1 MKLKRPDTP
10 DIWRSSGG
18 HTGYSPGQI
27 PGLRI
32 TAGIA
37 LPMAS
42 TSSPRKT
49 PSARKRAAP
58 RPTAPDLA
66 EAPVTATPDTAPEKG
81 AAPASAPARKRA
93 PRKTPARA
101 AAQPVATEA
110 STAVLEAAPVDVPA
124 AAAPAEP
131 AVAAPAKKAAR
142 RTPARKKAAAP
153 VTEPAAEAK
162 PVSAPAPL
170 PEVAPTPVET
180 PTPVPE
186 PAPAPAVEPLPAEE
200 APAPAPSP
208 DLRPAHSSV
217 TLLPG
222 VRQQLHWVA
231 GRGCPPELDAAAQAL
246 GMPTDAAPLVNDLA
260 LVDLVRLARERR
272 HTLQVDEAVWD
283 WLAQARDMRS
293 RVAHLEASHPAGPLS
308 PALAALVTG
317 TLRPYQAEGALYA
330 ACAGRS
336 LLADDA
342 GLGKTVQA
350 IAALRLIG
358 QSFGAARALVLC
370 PPERLAHWHAQW
382 QQWTGTAAV
391 TLDTLSAATAPSTDT
406 DAPITAVIAD
416 LASLAGDLDRL
427 QALDAEVVVID
438 ESADAADSPWASPD
452 RVARLQSLAGSPW
465 ALVLARAPLD
475 HRPDAWQ
482 AMLDWIDGSRFGAV
496 AALQGGHFDALAPW
510 MLRRSRTFV
519 LRQLPETVEQTTRVT
534 LPPDLRATH
543 DTLLGQVRRSV
554 QRWQRSQ
561 FLGSSEQRQLLRTLH
576 ALRQCGQDGK
586 IDAALQAIDTALR
599 TPETKVVVFSQW
611 PGALDA
617 LGTALQAR
625 GTTFRRLHPELV
637 GDARRALIGEFQQAP
652 ELRVLL
658 CNDDDRGGQLG
669 LRHAATAIL
678 HLDRP
683 WNPALLMQRLSRVHR
698 TDRVRLVAV
707 HHVLV
712 DDSIES
718 RLVDA
723 QQTEAGR
730 ECFVGLVDGPN
741 ADVFLE
747 GPRLTRFLR
756 ALAALVEPAALN
768 PD

>member
-1 MKLKRPDTP
+1 
-10 DIWRSSGG
+10 
-18 HTGYSPGQI
+18 
-27 PGLRI
+27 
-32 TAGIA
+32 
-37 LPMAS
+37 MAS

-58 RPTAPDLA
+58 RPTASDLA
-66 EAPVTATPDTAPEKG
+66 EAPVTALPDTATEPHP
-81 AAPASAPARKRA
+81 AAAPARKRA
-93 PRKTPARA
+93 PRKTPVRA
-101 AAQPVATEA
+101 AAQTPETDVPPV
-110 STAVLEAAPVDVPA
+110 VVVAAPVEPVA
-124 AAAPAEP
+124 VAAPAEP
-131 AVAAPAKKAAR
+131 TVAAPAKKTAR

-153 VTEPAAEAK
+153 VVQTEAEAAAPAPAQDAAPASGPVAA
-162 PVSAPAPL
+162 PVSAPEPLAEPAPEIE
-170 PEVAPTPVET
+170 PAPVAAPA
-180 PTPVPE
+180 PVPE
-186 PAPAPAVEPLPAEE
+186 PAPVPAAEPLPAVET
-200 APAPAPSP
+200 PAPPPP
-208 DLRPAHSSV
+208 DLRPPHSSV

-231 GRGCPPELDAAAQAL
+231 GRGCPPDLDAAAQAL

-293 RVAHLEASHPAGPLS
+293 RVAHLERGHPAGPLS

-370 PPERLAHWHAQW
+370 PPERLAHWREQW

-391 TLDTLSAATAPSTDT
+391 TLDTLSATDTDT

-416 LASLAGDLDRL
+416 LGSLAGDLDRL
-427 QALDAEVVVID
+427 RAFDADVVVID
-438 ESADAADSPWASPD
+438 ESVDASASPWASPD
-452 RVARLQSLAGSPW
+452 SAARLQGLAGTPW
-465 ALVLARAPLD
+465 ALVLARAPLES
-475 HRPDAWQ
+475 RPDAWQ

-496 AALQGGHFDALAPW
+496 AALQGGHIDALAPW

-534 LPPDLRATH
+534 LPPEQRTTH

-561 FLGSSEQRQLLRTLH
+561 FLGSSEQRQLLHTLH
-576 ALRQCGQDGK
+576 TLRQCGQDGK
-586 IDAALQAIDTALR
+586 IDAALQAIDTALC

-625 GTTFRRLHPELV
+625 GTTVRRLGPELV

-669 LRHAATAIL
+669 LRHAATAIV

-683 WNPALLMQRLSRVHR
+683 WNPALLVQRLSRVHR

-718 RLVDA
+718 RLVHA
-723 QQTEAGR
+723 QQDDAGHAR
-730 ECFVGLVDGPN
+730 FVGLVEGPN

-747 GPRLTRFLR
+747 GPRLARFMG
-756 ALAALVEPAALN
+756 ALAALVDPAVLK